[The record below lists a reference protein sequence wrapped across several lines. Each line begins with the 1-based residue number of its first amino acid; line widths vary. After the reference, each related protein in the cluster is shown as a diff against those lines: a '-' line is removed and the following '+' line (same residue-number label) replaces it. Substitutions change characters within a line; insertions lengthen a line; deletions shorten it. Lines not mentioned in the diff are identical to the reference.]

1 MNLFTLGY
9 EGVSVDLFITR
20 LKHAGVEMVID
31 VRELPLSRKRG
42 FSKNAFA
49 SHLAAAGISYAH
61 VPQLGCP
68 KLIRN
73 QYKTNGDW
81 GQYTKAF
88 LKYLEKQSE
97 ILAELARV
105 ARKTPSCLVCFE
117 ADFNFCHR
125 SLVARSAVR
134 CGAPPVVHLSIKTES
149 SDALLRVAA

>member
-1 MNLFTLGY
+1 MSLFTLGY
-9 EGVSVDLFITR
+9 EGVCVDLFINR
-20 LKHAGVEMVID
+20 LKQAGVKMVVD

-73 QYKTNGDW
+73 QYKADGDW
-81 GQYTKAF
+81 GKYKKAF
-88 LKYLEKQSE
+88 LKYLETQSE
-97 ILAELARV
+97 MLVELARV

-117 ADFNFCHR
+117 ADFNYCHR
-125 SLVARSAVR
+125 SLVASSAAQR
-134 CGAPPVVHLSIKTES
+134 GAPSVTHLSIKTEL
-149 SDALLRVAA
+149 SDAPLRVAA